1 MRFNTVAVLNPD
13 LALYYSK
20 YIGKD
25 LHVEYIQSNTNI
37 HIYIYIIVVFDCVY
51 STHKSLPLYKKHN
64 GDDAHQ
70 NTQNNLVLVVVV
82 YPYSH
87 SFIQYSRDPPKWI

>member
-37 HIYIYIIVVFDCVY
+37 HIYIYI
-51 STHKSLPLYKKHN
+51 L
-64 GDDAHQ
+64 
-70 NTQNNLVLVVVV
+70 
-82 YPYSH
+82 
-87 SFIQYSRDPPKWI
+87 